1 MLGNDYFSR
10 CTGGGRWDEMNT
22 GTRLRCLMGSF
33 VGDSLFDSWTDRVC
47 VTPLKRA
54 GDSLP
59 LSGYLGVSRDQCN
72 RGDCGGNY
80 FYDFICAGHGWHE
93 WRVGDAIGVALAM
106 MLVMGGLGAVLNGSN
121 PVWQANLWL
130 LVWAIVTFAVV
141 SRVRKNFRFYAWY
154 KGELSMA
161 AEGLASLIFVFSVGI
176 YYLGMGQFIVGGLCV
191 AISAFLI
198 YKRVGRR
205 DATLWGK
212 LVSVIRRK

>member
-1 MLGNDYFSR
+1 M
-10 CTGGGRWDEMNT
+10 GRDEHWDEIA
-22 GTRLRCLMGSF
+22 
-33 VGDSLFDSWTDRVC
+33 LFDGFFLSAIVYLIVGRIGYVLLHLSELGTLYR
-47 VTPLKRA
+47 
-54 GDSLP
+54 SLVILAYP
-59 LSGYLGVSRDQCN
+59 GINATVGIVAAIIFMILFAR
-72 RGDCGGNY
+72 
-80 FYDFICAGHGWHE
+80 GHGWHE